1 MLMKKQMEEI
11 SMGNIHVVAVITARA
26 GMREKI
32 LEAFHQN
39 SRTVRKE
46 QGCIEYIATVDANNA
61 GALQTKFGDD
71 TFVVV
76 EKWENLGALK
86 DHAASPHMA
95 AYAQKTKD
103 LIESRVIHVLS
114 PTAGA

>member
-1 MLMKKQMEEI
+1 MKRELMGEI
-11 SMGNIHVVAVITARA
+11 TMGLIHVVAVITAKPGKRD
-26 GMREKI
+26 KI
-32 LEAFHQN
+32 LKAFHQN
-39 SRTVRKE
+39 SPTVRKE

-95 AYAQKTKD
+95 AYAQKTRD
-103 LIESRVIHVLS
+103 LIQSRTIHVLS
-114 PTAGA
+114 PTAGL